1 MIQKAYT
8 ETSIGQCH
16 YRFREGEGMPIVFLH
31 QTPSSSLMYEEII
44 QLMPQNTCIA
54 IDTPGFGM
62 SDDISGNPNVADY
75 GQSII
80 EALIN
85 IKIGDFHLLGHHSG
99 ASIALYMENEFNH
112 MVSSLT
118 LIGAF
123 LATKEEKELMKNQT
137 GLDWSPKEDGTHLLN
152 AWKLAGDILGAGEN
166 LDLRQR
172 ETLDAIRAEASAKQ
186 MHHAVWGFDEIEALK
201 KTKTP
206 CLILCSEDDV
216 MYPFLNKAKACR
228 PDAIVE
234 IIQGKNLEPD
244 LDAKNIS
251 NLLMEFLKKI

>member
-8 ETSIGQCH
+8 ETSMGQCH
-16 YRFREGEGMPIVFLH
+16 YRFSEGEGTPIVFLH
-31 QTPSSSLMYEEII
+31 QTPSSSLMYEKLI
-44 QLMPQNTCIA
+44 QLMPQHTSIA

-62 SDDISGNPNVADY
+62 SDDISGNPNVEDY
-75 GQSII
+75 GKCIV
-80 EALIN
+80 EALDD
-85 IKIGDFHLLGHHSG
+85 IKIKDFHLLGHHSG
-99 ASIALYMENEFNH
+99 ASIALHVENEFKDR
-112 MVSSLT
+112 VRSLT

-166 LDLRQR
+166 LGLRQR
-172 ETLDAIRAEASAKQ
+172 ETLDAIRAEASAKK
-186 MHHAVWGFDEIEALK
+186 MHHAVWDFDEIEALK
-201 KTKTP
+201 KTKAP

-216 MYPFLNKAKACR
+216 MYPFLNKAEACR
-228 PDAIVE
+228 SDAIIE

-251 NLLMEFLKKI
+251 ILLMEFLKNI